1 MERSGDPAWA
11 GRLLAGT
18 LKAGNVTCRHEVAVG
33 SENTART
40 FRLCSLGL
48 CRIPNYLLTWPR
60 ARAPFHCPAKGVSGS
75 ERTPDLKFFTGA
87 SLVAEMVRN
96 LPAAREARV

>member
-96 LPAAREARV
+96 LPAAQEARV